1 MQREISKCEQKLIN
15 FLKINGFTKVEKQNL
30 KDIFSQAFSDANER
44 SKCFIS
50 LRKEYKTFD

>member
-44 SKCFIS
+44 SKCFVS
-50 LRKEYKTFD
+50 L